1 LTEYL
6 YSTMDGRF
14 KASGANS
21 VATITKELSAQ
32 FHKLNFG
39 QTKLSAFV
47 PVCKAMLDLG
57 PAWLDRYVR
66 TILYEALANGLE
78 DGIINGR
85 GVAEGAA
92 DPATTSMSLS
102 A

>member
-1 LTEYL
+1 
-6 YSTMDGRF
+6 MNGRF
-14 KASGANS
+14 LAWWGPLCGDIK
-21 VATITKELSAQ
+21 KELASQ
-32 FHKLNFG
+32 FQFLNLE

-66 TILYEALANGLE
+66 TILAEAIANGVE

-85 GVAEGAA
+85 GVA
-92 DPATTSMSLS
+92 
-102 A
+102 